1 MYGVNRI
8 YPEEGQG
15 EEPGKSGTGGK
26 FLRSLLWQELG
37 INMVS
42 TDSLKKMLSLSMP
55 FLGAIIDVID
65 IKRL

>member
-1 MYGVNRI
+1 MGLIGFIQRKDRVRNLV
-8 YPEEGQG
+8 
-15 EEPGKSGTGGK
+15 SLGTGGK

-37 INMVS
+37 ISMAS
-42 TDSLKKMLSLSMP
+42 MDGLKKMLSLSMP